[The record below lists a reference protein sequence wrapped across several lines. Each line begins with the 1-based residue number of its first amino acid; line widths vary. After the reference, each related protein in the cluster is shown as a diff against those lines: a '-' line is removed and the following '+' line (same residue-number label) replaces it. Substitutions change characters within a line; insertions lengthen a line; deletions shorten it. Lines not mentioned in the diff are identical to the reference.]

1 MLAGA
6 TAQITFQD
14 VTIING
20 VGTTSN
26 TRGIIFTDY
35 DGDGDEDIYLTQY
48 GSNILY
54 SYDKDEEEY
63 NDVASEANVN
73 HSGYGYA
80 STLGDYNNDGYID
93 YMMTIHGGNSNV
105 LYYNEGETPVTFLDI
120 NDDENFNI
128 EGGADDAGCLWLDFD
143 MDGDLDI
150 FLVDHHAQNG
160 GYFLYQN
167 SNNIF
172 TDITES
178 TLFAPPP
185 GNNPAEGAGQCVIA
199 ADFDNDSDIDIYTT
213 SYNLFNYDGSSY
225 FKYDEPNERYIRIDD
240 GNHAPNL
247 ENSGQGVATGD
258 YDNDGWLDIII
269 ANDVNSDNIL
279 YNNDGDGT
287 FTDET
292 CCGIGLDVASLGVQ
306 FGDFD
311 NDGYLDIYIINYNS
325 ANKLFINDGDG
336 TFTDVTANS
345 NVGDTGN
352 GGGCA
357 LSDFNDDGKLD
368 IYLANT
374 GNTSNILYKN
384 TTSNSNNYLKIKLEG
399 TTTNRS
405 AINSR
410 IEVTTDN
417 PSLSMIR
424 EIQSASGFFSQNS
437 LIAHFGL
444 DTATTADIVIKWLNS
459 ADEYAY
465 DISANQTIKIVEGT
479 PSAPANLT
487 ITNDEEQEE
496 NPYLEWE
503 ADNDETVKGYDI
515 YRNICSGFRFMTCS
529 GWEKLNSTFISELYW
544 IDSGYV
550 IDDEGASIAKYKV
563 KVTDLTD
570 KVSPYSNVVTVQ
582 GCCQGMMKTNDLVEN
597 NISKDFLLN
606 NYPNPFNAKTTI
618 NINLNSDGIVNLS
631 IYDLNGTKVSELMDG
646 FYNSS
651 YYQVQW
657 DANDFSS
664 GLYFVKLTTQDITKT
679 HRIILLK

>member
-1 MLAGA
+1 MITLKIRIVLFFLMLAGA

-279 YNNDGDGT
+279 YN
-287 FTDET
+287 
-292 CCGIGLDVASLGVQ
+292 CSVSKPSGIKE
-306 FGDFD
+306 
-311 NDGYLDIYIINYNS
+311 INP
-325 ANKLFINDGDG
+325 
-336 TFTDVTANS
+336 V
-345 NVGDTGN
+345 
-352 GGGCA
+352 
-357 LSDFNDDGKLD
+357 
-368 IYLANT
+368 
-374 GNTSNILYKN
+374 
-384 TTSNSNNYLKIKLEG
+384 
-399 TTTNRS
+399 R
-405 AINSR
+405 
-410 IEVTTDN
+410 
-417 PSLSMIR
+417 
-424 EIQSASGFFSQNS
+424 
-437 LIAHFGL
+437 
-444 DTATTADIVIKWLNS
+444 
-459 ADEYAY
+459 
-465 DISANQTIKIVEGT
+465 
-479 PSAPANLT
+479 
-487 ITNDEEQEE
+487 
-496 NPYLEWE
+496 
-503 ADNDETVKGYDI
+503 
-515 YRNICSGFRFMTCS
+515 
-529 GWEKLNSTFISELYW
+529 
-544 IDSGYV
+544 
-550 IDDEGASIAKYKV
+550 
-563 KVTDLTD
+563 
-570 KVSPYSNVVTVQ
+570 
-582 GCCQGMMKTNDLVEN
+582 
-597 NISKDFLLN
+597 DFLLN
-606 NYPNPFNAKTTI
+606 LKQKRKSNESTFKSRETYKRNTT
-618 NINLNSDGIVNLS
+618 
-631 IYDLNGTKVSELMDG
+631 
-646 FYNSS
+646 
-651 YYQVQW
+651 
-657 DANDFSS
+657 
-664 GLYFVKLTTQDITKT
+664 
-679 HRIILLK
+679 